1 MSVPRHG
8 VLVAITASTF
18 ALVGLT
24 APAATAA
31 PSGLA
36 ESAAAAARAAAAY
49 PTNAFDATYGATYAR
64 GTLTWQNRSVGV
76 SGNQRALTAS
86 GCRKTYVFTYDS
98 GVNELDV
105 RSSTAVCNGIAPLS
119 FSVPAD
125 VPGGAAFTTVCL
137 TDGAGAALK
146 CVAYARSDA
155 SVA

>member
-1 MSVPRHG
+1 MSSPRHG
-8 VLVAITASTF
+8 VLVAITSSAF

-36 ESAAAAARAAAAY
+36 ESAAAAARAAAY

-64 GTLTWQNRSVGV
+64 GTLIWQNRSVGV

-86 GCRKTYVFTYDS
+86 GCRKTFVYTYDS
-98 GVNELDV
+98 NVKELGV
-105 RSSTAVCNGIAPLS
+105 RSSSAVCNGVAPLS

-125 VPGGAAFTTVCL
+125 VAGGAAFTTVCL